1 MIDPFRQ
8 AKIKDLDILAF
19 ELLDHP
25 ESLAKNDLL
34 LNIVYD
40 RDEDDIHFQHYF
52 EIHWPLKE
60 GIVAKYEYLEQHVTT
75 NLTSFMK
82 NKLHFQSV
90 SKQAMK
96 LTFARYFPDQAKWL
110 VIDSRQASSSQ
121 PSNKKNKTSNNQTKS
136 NLKYEP
142 YRLRDLAVIG
152 VLEGEQLS
160 VDHFDTVYDQKQ
172 RKELEIEAEQQR
184 NGRGTKESNGAK
196 TRRRSPQNT
205 MRIDVDDFEN

>member
-1 MIDPFRQ
+1 M
-8 AKIKDLDILAF
+8 KDLDTFAF
-19 ELLDHP
+19 ELLNHP

-40 RDEDDIHFQHYF
+40 KDENDIYFQHHF

-60 GIVAKYEYLEQHVTT
+60 GIPAKYEYLEQHVIN

-82 NKLHFQSV
+82 NNLHFQKV
-90 SKQAMK
+90 SKQAMI

-136 NLKYEP
+136 NLRSEP

-152 VLEGEQLS
+152 VLEGDQLTI
-160 VDHFDTVYDQKQ
+160 DHFDTPYDKKQ
-172 RKELEIEAEQQR
+172 RNEIEHEAEQQR
-184 NGRGTKESNGAK
+184 NGRGSKESNGAK